1 MVGRDDELRIVER
14 ALNAAREDRG
24 GAVFVVGEGGIGKS
38 RLAAAAA
45 DLAFAGQ
52 LSMLRGRGS
61 SIAPMVPY
69 RSLTEALMSL
79 HRSGD
84 QIDIGELGPYRPVL
98 ARLIPDWGTPSA
110 ADDSGSLVVLAEAV
124 LRLVALAGRGR
135 GCLLILDDMQD
146 CDPETLAVVEYLADN
161 LDRQPVLLLGTVR
174 ADPCPALELA
184 QSAAQRGSGVLVEL
198 HRLGRR
204 DVRRLAGSCLGADAC
219 AVPDQVAEHLWVGSE
234 GIPLLAEELL
244 SDMLREGQ
252 LVDEGGGWQVTGTL
266 QTKVPVTLTRDLAQR
281 LDKISSGGRELLS
294 AAAVLGRRF
303 PLTVL
308 QAATGV
314 TSRQLLSQLH
324 DDVIGQLVAPDEE
337 IPDWYAFQHPLIA
350 EAMLTLLAPAERA
363 RITQQAVAAVEA
375 VYPGLPG
382 EWCQVAASLHLQ
394 AGDRPRAGRLFAEAG
409 RRALAQGAASSAVTL
424 LDNALELLAD
434 GADAQARAAA
444 FASQL
449 YALAEAGLV
458 ERAVASAGEL
468 DQVAGLLSP
477 QARAHL
483 HTRLAWAL
491 AVAGRSSDGLAQ
503 VEIAR
508 RLLGP
513 DAAATDTAAIDVVAA
528 HMVLDLPGPDN
539 LAAGEALARRAAE
552 VAGTAEL
559 PLVACQAWQLLG
571 ALSRSRDPDEAT
583 ACLERARQIAV
594 QHDLPIEEIHALI
607 RLGNDD
613 ALRDGNVARLEQVR
627 RAASQA
633 GAVTA
638 RYQAEASIAFYAIL
652 RGEFGTARELIDQVL
667 ASTMRLRL
675 METTQYALLLR
686 AVLAGHQGKR
696 REMEAALADLRR
708 WNGDFALHTPR
719 SYGLA
724 RAWCALLEENR
735 ARALDDLSHA
745 LAAEEKSPTVFQL
758 TGRYGLHLLLSVLHG
773 TMDWPQYRELTAAP
787 VSRLRWDRQFAL
799 FASAVLLGRSGQP
812 GQAAEAVAEAIA
824 VGAPYATGR
833 HMGLRLVSEAAIA
846 DGWGTPVDW
855 LRACEDYFHGCDAR
869 AVASACRALIRRA
882 GAPVG
887 QRRRGQS
894 SIPSPLRSVGVTVRE
909 YEILRLLTE
918 RLSNREIATR
928 LHLSPRTVEAH
939 VASLITKTGQRDRI
953 ALGEFGKD
961 PFRTRKTIKELGAEL
976 KLPVGDQV
984 F

>member
-14 ALNAAREDRG
+14 ALDAAREGSG

-79 HRSGD
+79 HRSGE
-84 QIDIGELGPYRPVL
+84 QIDIGELGPYQPVL

-110 ADDSGSLVVLAEAV
+110 DGDSGSLVVLAEAV

-161 LDRQPVLLLGTVR
+161 LGRQPVLLLGTVR
-174 ADPCPALELA
+174 AEECPALELA

-204 DVRRLAGSCLGADAC
+204 DVRRLAGSCLGTDPG

-244 SDMLREGQ
+244 GDMLRDGQ
-252 LVDEGGGWQVTGTL
+252 LVREAGGWQVTGTL
-266 QTKVPVTLTRDLAQR
+266 QAKVPVTLTRDLAQR
-281 LDKISSGGRELLS
+281 LDKMSSAGRELLS

-314 TSRQLLSQLH
+314 TSRQLLGQLH
-324 DDVIGQLVAPDEE
+324 DDPVSQLVAPDEE
-337 IPDWYAFQHPLIA
+337 TPDWYAFQHPLIA
-350 EAMLTLLAPAERA
+350 EALLTLLAPAERT

-375 VYPGLPG
+375 IYPGLPG
-382 EWCQVAASLHLQ
+382 EWCQVAASLYQQ
-394 AGDRPRAGRLFAEAG
+394 AGDRPRAGRLFADAG

-424 LDNALELLAD
+424 LDKALELLAD
-434 GADAQARAAA
+434 GGDAQVRADA

-458 ERAVASAGEL
+458 ERAVTSAGEL

-477 QARAHL
+477 QARARL

-491 AVAGRSSDGLAQ
+491 AVAGRSSDGLTQ

-528 HMVLDLPGPDN
+528 HLVLDLPGTDN
-539 LAAGEALARRAAE
+539 FKAGEELARRAAE
-552 VAGTAEL
+552 VAGTEGL
-559 PLVACQAWQLLG
+559 PVVACQAWQLLG

-594 QHDLPIEEIHALI
+594 QHGLPIEEIHALI

-627 RAASQA
+627 RAASRA

-652 RGEFGTARELIDQVL
+652 RGEFATARELIDQVL
-667 ASTMRLRL
+667 TATMRLRL

-696 REMEAALADLRR
+696 REMDAALADLRR
-708 WNGDFALHTPR
+708 WDGDFALHTPR
-719 SYGLA
+719 AYGLA
-724 RAWCALLEENR
+724 RAWCALFEENR

-745 LAAEEKSPTVFQL
+745 LAAEEQSPTVLQL

-773 TMDWPQYRELTAAP
+773 TMDWPQYQELTAAP
-787 VSRLRWDRQFAL
+787 VSRLRWDRQFSL
-799 FASAVLLGRSGQP
+799 FARAVLLGRSGQAA
-812 GQAAEAVAEAIA
+812 QAAEAVAEAMR

-855 LRACEDYFHGCDAR
+855 LRTCEDYFHGCDAH

-887 QRRRGQS
+887 QRRRGRS
-894 SIPSPLRSVGVTVRE
+894 SIPSPLRSAGVTVRE
-909 YEILRLLTE
+909 YEVLRLLTE
-918 RLSNREIATR
+918 RLSNREIASR

-953 ALGEFGKD
+953 ALGEFGLVTLD
-961 PFRTRKTIKELGAEL
+961 R
-976 KLPVGDQV
+976 
-984 F
+984 